1 LRSVKKNTDSQRLK
15 ISGQEFALLIKA
27 VVEKNV
33 PVKFKVTGKSMF
45 PSILSGD
52 VLTLTPYDDRK
63 PEIGDVIALSD
74 AQNNQI
80 IVHRIINEMNRQFL
94 IKGDNVLKCDGF
106 FPCNQI
112 IGYVCDIERNKK
124 KIPITLSKNKRYVIL
139 SKLRVFCLSHLFLL
153 FRKI

>member
-1 LRSVKKNTDSQRLK
+1 MRSGKKNTDSQRLK
-15 ISGQEFALLIKA
+15 ISGQEFSLLIKA

-52 VLTLTPYDDRK
+52 VLTLAPYDNRK
-63 PEIGDVIALSD
+63 PEIGDVIACS
-74 AQNNQI
+74 QNNQI
-80 IVHRIINEMNRQFL
+80 IVHRIINEMNGRFL

-112 IGYVCDIERNKK
+112 IGYVCAIERNKK
-124 KIPITLSKNKRYVIL
+124 KIPITLLKNQIYVIL
-139 SKLRVFCLSHLFLL
+139 SKLRVFCLSSLFFL